1 MAHSAD
7 LLRHGDRHTDTSEA
21 ANLCTPF
28 GMPAL
33 WTLSAS
39 KYEDR
44 RCMSAGLVSYL
55 ERGIFDLAD
64 VAVNLFLV
72 PQPHSD
78 F

>member
-44 RCMSAGLVSYL
+44 RCRWSRQLP
-55 ERGIFDLAD
+55 RKRIFDLAD
-64 VAVNLFLV
+64 VAVNLFFV